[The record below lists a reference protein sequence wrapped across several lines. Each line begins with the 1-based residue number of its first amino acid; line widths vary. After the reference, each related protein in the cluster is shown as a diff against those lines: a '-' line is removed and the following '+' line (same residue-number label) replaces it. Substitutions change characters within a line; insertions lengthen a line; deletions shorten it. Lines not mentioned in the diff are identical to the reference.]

1 MLNSIFESWE
11 IDDFDGETMFLSD
24 VVLRDGDRYDFA
36 ELNLQTGEVRLVNGR
51 TVQAIVWL
59 SGLLTI

>member
-11 IDDFDGETMFLSD
+11 IDDFDGETLFLSD
-24 VVLRDGDRYDFA
+24 VVLRGDRYDFA